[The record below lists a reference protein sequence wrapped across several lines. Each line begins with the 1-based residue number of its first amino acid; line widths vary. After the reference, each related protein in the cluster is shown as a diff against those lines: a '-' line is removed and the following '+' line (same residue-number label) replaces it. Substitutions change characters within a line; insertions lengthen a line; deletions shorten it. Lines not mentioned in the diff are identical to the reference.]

1 MFYKDCSAK
10 VVLKLNWNH
19 HELKQS
25 SISSFFHRHPLDLIK
40 LLQTNDQSVRRM
52 LITGPKHES
61 LAAQFIPPPIE
72 CFENVLI
79 VLVNLT
85 QSFFIKFLS
94 CFCQVVLKFSPS
106 FLKYIYSL
114 VIKYQTLI
122 LTIHCLSSIH
132 IHALDGCVL
141 DMKIMTMWSTLIAV
155 FTLLSTTGEFHNPCL
170 SNFHIQILL
179 THK

>member
-1 MFYKDCSAK
+1 MMRWLGLLWELHPTRHALTMLLQPLPSAGHHSG
-10 VVLKLNWNH
+10 KLTYSH
-19 HELKQS
+19 V
-25 SISSFFHRHPLDLIK
+25 SFFTYMCPLFFCYYCL
-40 LLQTNDQSVRRM
+40 
-52 LITGPKHES
+52 
-61 LAAQFIPPPIE
+61 
-72 CFENVLI
+72 
-79 VLVNLT
+79 VLVDSEML
-85 QSFFIKFLS
+85 FF
-94 CFCQVVLKFSPS
+94 CEVVLKFSPS